1 MRNFAIV
8 PLRIGSKRVV
18 NKNFR
23 NLKGKPLWKWTVD
36 TLQESDLFE
45 CIFLSS
51 EDLNIFKIDD
61 YKNIRFHKRKE
72 ELSQDNIHTIEVV
85 FDVLEN
91 SEILIKDD
99 DNIFLTLATS
109 PFRKLE
115 TIKKTLKI
123 LEKGASSVI
132 GIQKASKGSNS
143 YRTFKKGTDVLNL
156 PDKNLLHIQS
166 SDRDEYIV
174 TGSIFA
180 SKYNNLVKYKSFH
193 QPESKGIIVG
203 EDEAIDIN
211 TELDFFIASSYANN
225 FL

>member
-8 PLRIGSKRVV
+8 PLRTGSKRVV

-91 SEILIKDD
+91 S
-99 DNIFLTLATS
+99 IFV
-109 PFRKLE
+109 
-115 TIKKTLKI
+115 
-123 LEKGASSVI
+123 SSVI
-132 GIQKASKGSNS
+132 
-143 YRTFKKGTDVLNL
+143 
-156 PDKNLLHIQS
+156 
-166 SDRDEYIV
+166 
-174 TGSIFA
+174 
-180 SKYNNLVKYKSFH
+180 KSV
-193 QPESKGIIVG
+193 S
-203 EDEAIDIN
+203 
-211 TELDFFIASSYANN
+211 TL
-225 FL
+225 